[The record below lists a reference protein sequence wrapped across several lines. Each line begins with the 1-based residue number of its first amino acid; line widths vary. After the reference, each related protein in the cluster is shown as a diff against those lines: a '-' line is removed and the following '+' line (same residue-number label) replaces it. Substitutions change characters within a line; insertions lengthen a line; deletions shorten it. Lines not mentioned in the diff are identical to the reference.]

1 MFPGR
6 LARFAL
12 MSSTDADSTKLLTIG
27 LARHPLRLDYV
38 GAGGEGRGVQSGKW
52 MNTGQIEVSD

>member
-12 MSSTDADSTKLLTIG
+12 MSSTDADSTKLITIG
-27 LARHPLRLDYV
+27 LARHELRLDYA
-38 GAGGEGRGVQSGKW
+38 GAGGKGAEFEAGS
-52 MNTGQIEVSD
+52 S

>member
-12 MSSTDADSTKLLTIG
+12 TGSTDADSTKLLTIG
-27 LARHPLRLDYV
+27 LARHELRLQYAR
-38 GAGGEGRGVQSGKW
+38 AGGEGREFKAGS
-52 MNTGQIEVSD
+52 E